1 MTEPKQTPPD
11 LAAVISS
18 RICHDLVSPV
28 GAIVNGVDLIRE
40 IGPGGLDS
48 EFGMISQSADRA
60 SGLLQFYRLAFGAA
74 AEDAEGVSRQA
85 LMEKA
90 SAMIATPRVSLTWSE
105 TGGPALTRPEARFL
119 SQILLCARSLTG
131 MSANVQVDLPADRTF
146 PVTITI
152 DGDLSSGA
160 EDRLRLLQ
168 DPAAPVELSPRIIE
182 FVLAGRTSHDLG
194 VMLDVERHS
203 VRTVLSARQMR

>member
-1 MTEPKQTPPD
+1 MKESKQTQPD

-74 AEDAEGVSRQA
+74 AHDAESVARQA

-90 SAMIATPRVSLTWSE
+90 DAMIATPRVSLTWPDA
-105 TGGPALTRPEARFL
+105 GGPPLSRPEARFL
-119 SQILLCARSLTG
+119 SQLLLCARSLTG
-131 MSANVQVDLPADRTF
+131 MNANVQVDLPGDRTF
-146 PVTITI
+146 PITITI

-168 DPAAPVELSPRIIE
+168 DPSAAVELSPRIIE
-182 FVLAGRTSHDLG
+182 FALAGRSSHDLG
-194 VMLDVERHS
+194 VMLDVDRHS
-203 VRTVLSARQMR
+203 VRTVLRAQQMR